1 MVSVLDL
8 GSSGREFE
16 SLHLD
21 NINLKHKAA
30 KTKKLKQQGIKHLSL
45 ETAEVLHKKLFDELE
60 KSEEDFLFN
69 YNLNAKENFITN
81 VIGFIDDLIG
91 LERK

>member
-1 MVSVLDL
+1 
-8 GSSGREFE
+8 
-16 SLHLD
+16 
-21 NINLKHKAA
+21 
-30 KTKKLKQQGIKHLSL
+30 LSL